1 MFIMN
6 LSEEVDAEKKKKKK
20 ERQKGFELSNC
31 TVFCSGLSVILYI
44 RVFSKPQLTRGLGAK
59 L

>member
-1 MFIMN
+1 MN